1 MSQLCCL
8 LDVSYCFTWLPPH
21 NPVHFSVLTRPSK
34 MSLWC
39 TWIVIN
45 VSYLIRSTGLRSFV
59 VISINVFRRSRKNW
73 FVFRIIFLS
82 YLALVKAS
90 SESLV
95 QIIWI
100 PNNPTLGNIKWY
112 ASSFH
117 FPLKWTFT
125 DTDSN
130 KKKSF
135 YLYKIIFLCF
145 LLEVTESTHLKVPT
159 PFINIYTSLQFRLRD
174 TAYQATVIQLF
185 NIIYII
191 MYNSQ

>member
-1 MSQLCCL
+1 
-8 LDVSYCFTWLPPH
+8 
-21 NPVHFSVLTRPSK
+21 

-100 PNNPTLGNIKWY
+100 PNNPTLGNMKWY
-112 ASSFH
+112 ASSSFH
-117 FPLKWTFT
+117 FPLKCTFT
-125 DTDSN
+125 DTDN
-130 KKKSF
+130 LKKLF
-135 YLYKIIFLCF
+135 YLYKIILLCF
-145 LLEVTESTHLKVPT
+145 LIEVTESMHLSVPT
-159 PFINIYTSLQFRLRD
+159 PFINTYTIPWFCLRD
-174 TAYQATVIQLF
+174 TAYQETIIQPF

-191 MYNSQ
+191 KFN